1 MRTTLDSADGTTLLF
16 ILTRHALDP
25 THARGKIIVT
35 A

>member
-25 THARGKIIVT
+25 THARGKII
-35 A
+35 AAA